1 MQNTQAGHSCPLG
14 PRTMPGGTSSSF
26 LPCTPA
32 ASEDGGGEADVDLEE
47 RSTGSGLFG
56 WLFFVGGEILGE
68 GTEDEVV
75 SALDGRR
82 GLMFPIAVNGGCVES
97 FVVGGEV
104 GAVLAALGLGI

>member
-1 MQNTQAGHSCPLG
+1 
-14 PRTMPGGTSSSF
+14 MPGGTSSSF

-68 GTEDEVV
+68 GTDDEVV
-75 SALDGRR
+75 SALEGRI
-82 GLMFPIAVNGGCVES
+82 GLNDVIGGCDES
-97 FVVGGEV
+97 VVGAGDV
-104 GAVLAALGLGI
+104 LGAAVLAGLGV